1 MNEIRRRA
9 YGSRDHDYSAAEG
22 DIKVAIFREREK
34 ELLFEDHRWYDIVR
48 NGWNHL
54 HGHVD
59 YDFVRKELPA
69 AYANLTDQ
77 DILDGAL
84 YLAFTADM
92 FERNEY
98 IRQNV
103 FWNKK
108 LQ

>member
-1 MNEIRRRA
+1 M
-9 YGSRDHDYSAAEG
+9 
-22 DIKVAIFREREK
+22 AIFREREK

-59 YDFVRKELPA
+59 HDFIREELPA

-84 YLAFTADM
+84 YLAFTAGM

-98 IRQNV
+98 MRQNV